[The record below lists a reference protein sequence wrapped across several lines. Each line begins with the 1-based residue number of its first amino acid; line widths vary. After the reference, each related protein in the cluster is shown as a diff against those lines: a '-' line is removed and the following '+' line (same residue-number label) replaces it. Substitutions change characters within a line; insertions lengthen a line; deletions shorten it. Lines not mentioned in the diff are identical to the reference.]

1 MPTSLPTLSSA
12 KAFDDFACTVCGCVC
27 DDLKLTVEDGRIVR
41 ADGACELA
49 EPWLLAQDSR
59 RPAAA
64 EIAGRPVSFEAA
76 VAKSAEILKG
86 AKAPLIYG
94 LSRSSTQ
101 GQRQAVR
108 LADALGANI
117 DTTASLCHAP
127 SIMALQ
133 QVGESTCS
141 LGEIRH
147 RADLVIYWGSNPAV
161 SHPRHMERYAAFP
174 PSQFVPGGREG
185 RTLVVVDVQPTAT
198 SELADLF
205 IQVEPGSDFDFL
217 WTLRALVKGVEP
229 PEDFQNCRMGLQSR
243 PKNTRTGQESHP
255 TSGQPMAVLRDLAER
270 MKRCQCGVVFFGLGL
285 TRKGIGH
292 ANVEALL
299 RLVRDLNAHTRFHAR
314 RMRIY
319 GDVAGADTV
328 LCWQTGFPFS
338 VNLARGYPRYSPGEY
353 SANDLLARG
362 EVDACL
368 LVGSEGIEPLS
379 AEAKQQLTKIPV
391 IVLDY
396 PLADIPVLEPPL
408 VPAVKFTTAVYG
420 IHRPGTAYRMDEIPI
435 PLRPVLKSDYPSD
448 DEVLSA
454 ILQSVGRG

>member
-1 MPTSLPTLSSA
+1 MLTPTSTLSPTQ
-12 KAFDDFACTVCGCVC
+12 FDDFACTVCGCVC
-27 DDLKLTVEDGRIVR
+27 DDLKLTVQDGRIVR
-41 ADGACELA
+41 TEGACGLA
-49 EPWLLAQDSR
+49 EPWLLAQDGSR
-59 RPAAA
+59 PPVA
-64 EIAGRPVSFEAA
+64 EVSGCPVPLKSA
-76 VAKSAEILKG
+76 VSKAAEILKS

-101 GQRQAVR
+101 GQRQAVQ

-141 LGEIRH
+141 LGEIRN
-147 RADLVIYWGSNPAV
+147 RADLVIYWGSNPVV
-161 SHPRHMERYAAFP
+161 SHPRHMERYAALP
-174 PSQFVPGGREG
+174 KGQFVPEGREG

-198 SELADLF
+198 SEQADLF
-205 IQVEPGSDFDFL
+205 LQVEPGGDFDVL
-217 WTLRALVKGVEP
+217 WTLRGLVQGMSFSDESCGGV
-229 PEDFQNCRMGLQSR
+229 
-243 PKNTRTGQESHP
+243 
-255 TSGQPMAVLRDLAER
+255 PMAVLRDLAER
-270 MKRCQCGVVFFGLGL
+270 MQRCQCGVFFFGLGL
-285 TRKGIGH
+285 TQRGVGH

-314 RMRIY
+314 RMRVY

-379 AEAKQQLTKIPV
+379 AAAQQHLTKIPV

-396 PLADIPVLEPPL
+396 PLAEIPAIQPRL

-435 PLRPVLKSDYPSD
+435 PLRPVLNSDYSSD

-454 ILQSVGRG
+454 ILQAVGRE

>member
-1 MPTSLPTLSSA
+1 MQTQLPTDSLPQV
-12 KAFDDFACTVCGCVC
+12 FEDVACTVCGCVC
-27 DDLKLTVEDGRIVR
+27 DDLKLTVENGRIVR
-41 ADGACELA
+41 AEGACDLA
-49 EPWLLAQDSR
+49 EPWLLAQDNSR
-59 RPAAA
+59 PPAA
-64 EIAGRPVSFEAA
+64 EVSGCPVPLESA
-76 VAKSAEILKG
+76 VAKSAAILKG

-141 LGEIRH
+141 LGEIRN
-147 RADLVIYWGSNPAV
+147 RADLVIYWGSNPVV
-161 SHPRHMERYAAFP
+161 SHPRHMERYASFP
-174 PSQFVPGGREG
+174 TGQFVPDGRDG
-185 RTLVVVDVQPTAT
+185 RTLVVVDMQPTQT
-198 SELADLF
+198 SKEADLF
-205 IQVEPGSDFDFL
+205 LQVEPGGDFDVL
-217 WTLRALVKGVEP
+217 WTLRGLVQGLSFSDETCAGV
-229 PEDFQNCRMGLQSR
+229 
-243 PKNTRTGQESHP
+243 
-255 TSGQPMAVLRDLAER
+255 PMSVLRDLAEQ
-270 MKRCQCGVVFFGLGL
+270 MKRCQCGVFFFGLGL
-285 TRKGIGH
+285 TQRGVGH

-299 RLVRDLNAHTRFHAR
+299 RLVRDLNAFTRFHAR
-314 RMRIY
+314 RMRVY

-379 AEAKQQLTKIPV
+379 AAAKKQLAKIPV

-396 PLADIPVLEPPL
+396 PQAEIPVHEPRL
-408 VPAVKFTTAVYG
+408 VPTVKFTTAVYG

-435 PLRPVLKSDYPSD
+435 PLRPVLSSDYPSD
-448 DEVLSA
+448 DEVLLA
-454 ILQSVGRG
+454 ILQAVGRG

>member
-1 MPTSLPTLSSA
+1 MPTHIPTLNSPEI
-12 KAFDDFACTVCGCVC
+12 FDDFACTVCGCVC
-27 DDLKLTVEDGRIVR
+27 DDLKLTVQDGRIVGTER
-41 ADGACELA
+41 ACNLA
-49 EPWLLAQDSR
+49 EPWLLAQDAR
-59 RPAAA
+59 RPPVAEMAGCPVPLESAVGAAA
-64 EIAGRPVSFEAA
+64 R
-76 VAKSAEILKG
+76 ILKG

-101 GQRQAVR
+101 GQRQAVA

-141 LGEIRH
+141 LGEIRN
-147 RADLVIYWGSNPAV
+147 RADLVVYWGSNPAV
-161 SHPRHMERYAAFP
+161 SHPRHMERYGAFP
-174 PSQFVPGGREG
+174 VGQFVPGGREG
-185 RTLVVVDVQPTAT
+185 RTLVVVDIQPTAT
-198 SELADLF
+198 SEQADTFL
-205 IQVEPGSDFDFL
+205 QVEPGSDFDLL
-217 WTLRALVKGVEP
+217 WTLRGLVQGLAFPDESIGGVS
-229 PEDFQNCRMGLQSR
+229 MS
-243 PKNTRTGQESHP
+243 
-255 TSGQPMAVLRDLAER
+255 VLRDLAQR
-270 MKRCQCGVVFFGLGL
+270 MKICRCGVFFFGLGL
-285 TRKGIGH
+285 TQRGVGH

-299 RLVRDLNAHTRFHAR
+299 RLTRDLNAHTRFHAR
-314 RMRIY
+314 RMRVY

-379 AEAKQQLTKIPV
+379 AAAKEQLSRIPV

-396 PLADIPVLEPPL
+396 PQADIPATQLPL

-448 DEVLSA
+448 DDVLSA
-454 ILQSVGRG
+454 ILQAGALG